1 MGVPMTFGNPKDQPP
16 LIYKPNTTK
25 PDVHRLQTRPDT
37 KMFMLRQKIADAAS
51 SPLLRGASAY
61 LASEAAAKVSRLA
74 VVVAM
79 ARFLSPLEI
88 GIAAAAMAGSDILK
102 SLAENGV
109 GQRIIIANDGELDAV
124 TKRAHQ
130 IFWVWCSGLTLL
142 QIAVGAGV
150 WLAGG
155 SVMTFA
161 LMALL
166 GLEYL
171 FMPGGLVQCALA
183 MRKGMLARTAAVSG
197 AQNVSANLLTVVLVA
212 LFPSPLAV
220 VLPKL
225 LSAPVWLI
233 GMRRLVHWQPAPG
246 IAPAPLSAFTRF
258 GASVLG
264 IEFVKALRAQADKL
278 IVGAVLG
285 TEALGIYF
293 FAFNAGVGISTS
305 LATALSTVL
314 FPYLSTSGD
323 RVLALKR
330 GLTLA
335 MTAITVVAVAQSV
348 AASSYVSLVFGDKWA
363 SVAPLVAILCL
374 TAIPNMLWSVTAQWL
389 RSGGRAERELVLSLI
404 AGSIITATAFVAAP
418 YGLTTLAW
426 ATLAAATTAQIAVS
440 LPVLAKAFGANAG
453 TRNNPALQGA

>member
-1 MGVPMTFGNPKDQPP
+1 M
-16 LIYKPNTTK
+16 NT
-25 PDVHRLQTRPDT
+25 
-37 KMFMLRQKIADAAS
+37 LRHMIADAAS

-109 GQRIIIANDGELDAV
+109 GQRIIIATEAELAAV
-124 TKRAHQ
+124 CKRAHH
-130 IFWVWCSGLTLL
+130 IFWVWCTGLTVL
-142 QIAVGAGV
+142 QVAIGAGF

-155 SVMTFA
+155 SLMGFA

-166 GLEYL
+166 GLEYM

-183 MRKGMLARTAAVSG
+183 MRKGKLAQTAAVAG
-197 AQNVSANLLTVVLVA
+197 AQNVSANLLTCVLVA
-212 LFPSPLAV
+212 VFPSPLSV
-220 VLPKL
+220 VVPKL
-225 LSAPVWLI
+225 VSAPVWLI
-233 GMRRLVHWQPAPG
+233 GMRRLVAWKPERDV
-246 IAPAPLSAFTRF
+246 APAPFSAFARF
-258 GASVLG
+258 GASVLA

-285 TEALGIYF
+285 TKALGIYF

-314 FPYLSTSGD
+314 FPYLSTSGN

-330 GLTLA
+330 GLMLA
-335 MTAITVVAVAQSV
+335 MTAITVLALAQSI
-348 AASSYVSLVFGDKWA
+348 AAPSYVALVFGSQWDE
-363 SVAPLVAILCL
+363 VAPLVAILCL
-374 TAIPNMLWSVTAQWL
+374 MAIPNMLWSVTAQWL
-389 RSGGRAERELVLSLI
+389 RSGGNPERELVLSLI
-404 AGSIITATAFVAAP
+404 AGGIITAAAMIAAP
-418 YGLTTLAW
+418 HGLKALAI
-426 ATLAAATTAQIAVS
+426 ATLAAATVAQLAVS
-440 LPVLAKAFGANAG
+440 APVLVKAFGLTATKLNKTAF
-453 TRNNPALQGA
+453 QGA

>member
-1 MGVPMTFGNPKDQPP
+1 MCVPMSFGTPKDLPP
-16 LIYKPNTTK
+16 FTYKPNTTK
-25 PDVHRLQTRPDT
+25 PDVHRLKHKADTR
-37 KMFMLRQKIADAAS
+37 MNMLRQKIADAAS

-61 LASEAAAKVSRLA
+61 LASEAAAKASRLA

-79 ARFLSPLEI
+79 ARFLSPVEL
-88 GIAAAAMAGSDILK
+88 GIAAAAMAGSEILK

-109 GQRIIIANDGELDAV
+109 GQRIIIAGDNELDAV
-124 TKRAHQ
+124 CNRARQ
-130 IFWVWCSGLTLL
+130 IFWVWCTGLTVL

-155 SVMTFA
+155 SIMTFA
-161 LMALL
+161 LIALL

-183 MRKGMLARTAAVSG
+183 MRRGMLTRTAAVSG

-212 LFPSPLAV
+212 IFPSPLAV

-225 LSAPVWLI
+225 ISAPVWLI
-233 GMRRLVHWQPAPG
+233 GMRRLVAWKPAPG

-264 IEFVKALRAQADKL
+264 IEFVKAVRAQADKL

-323 RVLALKR
+323 RIGALKR

-335 MTAITVVAVAQSV
+335 LTAITVVALTQSF
-348 AASSYVSLVFGDKWA
+348 AASSYVSLVFGAKWA

-389 RSGGRAERELVLSLI
+389 RSGGRADRELALSLV
-404 AGSIITATAFVAAP
+404 AGTIITATAVVAAP
-418 YGLTTLAW
+418 YGLTVLAW
-426 ATLAAATTAQIAVS
+426 ATLAAATIVQSAVS
-440 LPVLAKAFGANAG
+440 IPVLFRAFGVRTVAHCK
-453 TRNNPALQGA
+453 PSFQGA

>member
-1 MGVPMTFGNPKDQPP
+1 
-16 LIYKPNTTK
+16 
-25 PDVHRLQTRPDT
+25 
-37 KMFMLRQKIADAAS
+37 MFMLRQKIADAAS
-51 SPLLRGASAY
+51 SPLIRGASAY
-61 LASEAAAKVSRLA
+61 LASEAAAKASRLA

-109 GQRIIIANDGELDAV
+109 GQRIIIANDNELDAV
-124 TKRAHQ
+124 TKRAHR
-130 IFWVWCSGLTLL
+130 IFWVWCTGLTLL

-155 SVMTFA
+155 SIMTFA

-183 MRKGMLARTAAVSG
+183 MRKGMLASTAAVSG
-197 AQNVSANLLTVVLVA
+197 AQNVSANLLTCVLVA
-212 LFPSPLAV
+212 LFPSPFSV
-220 VLPKL
+220 VVPKL
-225 LSAPVWLI
+225 ISAPVWLI
-233 GMRRLVHWQPAPG
+233 GMRRLVSWKPAPDV
-246 IAPAPLSAFTRF
+246 APAPLSAFARF

-278 IVGAVLG
+278 IVAAFLG

-335 MTAITVVAVAQSV
+335 MTAITAVAVAQSM
-348 AASSYVSLVFGDKWA
+348 AASTYVSIVFGEKWA

-389 RSGGRAERELVLSLI
+389 RSGGRADRELVLSLI
-404 AGSIITATAFVAAP
+404 AGAIITATAVVAAP
-418 YGLTTLAW
+418 HGLTALAW
-426 ATLAAATTAQIAVS
+426 ATLGAATIVQSAIS
-440 LPVLAKAFGANAG
+440 LPVLLQAFGA
-453 TRNNPALQGA
+453 RSLLRCKPLFQGA

>member
-1 MGVPMTFGNPKDQPP
+1 MT
-16 LIYKPNTTK
+16 T
-25 PDVHRLQTRPDT
+25 
-37 KMFMLRQKIADAAS
+37 LRHKIADAAS

-61 LASEAAAKVSRLA
+61 LASEAAAKASRLA

-79 ARFLSPLEI
+79 ARFLSPGEI

-109 GQRIIIANDGELDAV
+109 GQRIIIAEDNELDAV
-124 TKRAHQ
+124 CKRAHR
-130 IFWVWCSGLTLL
+130 IFWVWCSGLTAL
-142 QIAVGAGV
+142 QIAVGGGV

-155 SVMTFA
+155 SAMSFA
-161 LMALL
+161 LMAIL

-183 MRKGMLARTAAVSG
+183 MRQGMLARTAAISG
-197 AQNVSANLLTVVLVA
+197 AQNVSANLLTCVLVA
-212 LFPSPLAV
+212 VFASPLAV
-220 VLPKL
+220 VIPKL
-225 LSAPVWLI
+225 LSAPVWLV
-233 GMRRLVHWQPAPG
+233 GMRRLVNWKPVPG

-278 IVGAVLG
+278 IVGAILG
-285 TEALGIYF
+285 TKALGIYF

-314 FPYLSTSGD
+314 FPYLSTSDD
-323 RVLALKR
+323 RVVALKR
-330 GLTLA
+330 GLALA
-335 MTAITVVAVAQSV
+335 MTAITLVALTQSLAAPAYVA
-348 AASSYVSLVFGDKWA
+348 LVFGPQWA

-389 RSGGRAERELVLSLI
+389 RAGGNAERELALALISGALITAAALI
-404 AGSIITATAFVAAP
+404 AAP
-418 YGLTTLAW
+418 HGLTALAW
-426 ATLAAATTAQIAVS
+426 ATLAAATIAQVAIS
-440 LPVLAKAFGANAG
+440 MPVLF
-453 TRNNPALQGA
+453 RALGLDAAIHRKPSFKEA

>member
-1 MGVPMTFGNPKDQPP
+1 MT
-16 LIYKPNTTK
+16 T
-25 PDVHRLQTRPDT
+25 
-37 KMFMLRQKIADAAS
+37 LRNKITDAAS
-51 SPLLRGASAY
+51 SQLLRGASAY
-61 LASEAAAKVSRLA
+61 LASEAAAKASRLA

-79 ARFLSPLEI
+79 ARFLSPSEI
-88 GIAAAAMAGSDILK
+88 GIAAAAMAGSEILK

-109 GQRIIIANDGELDAV
+109 GQRIIIAKDSELDAV
-124 TKRAHQ
+124 CKRAHQ
-130 IFWVWCSGLTLL
+130 IFWVWCPGLAAL
-142 QIAVGAGV
+142 QIAVGGGL

-155 SVMTFA
+155 NVMSFV
-161 LMALL
+161 LMAVL

-197 AQNVSANLLTVVLVA
+197 AQNVSANLLTCVLVA

-220 VLPKL
+220 VIPKL
-225 LSAPVWLI
+225 ISAPVWLI
-233 GMRRLVHWQPAPG
+233 GMRRLVQWKPASG
-246 IAPAPLSAFTRF
+246 IAPAPLCAFTRF

-278 IVGAVLG
+278 IVGAILG

-305 LATALSTVL
+305 LAAALSTVL

-330 GLTLA
+330 GLMLA
-335 MTAITVVAVAQSV
+335 MTAITLVALAQSV
-348 AASSYVSLVFGDKWA
+348 AAPTYVALVFGPQWA
-363 SVAPLVAILCL
+363 SVTPLVAILCL

-389 RSGGRAERELVLSLI
+389 RSGGKAERELALSLV
-404 AGSIITATAFVAAP
+404 AGAIITTAALIAAP
-418 YGLTTLAW
+418 FGLTALAW
-426 ATLAAATTAQIAVS
+426 TTLAAATLAQVAVS
-440 LPVLAKAFGANAG
+440 IPTLIGALGPSPSKLNQ
-453 TRNNPALQGA
+453 PSLQGA

>member
-1 MGVPMTFGNPKDQPP
+1 MLT
-16 LIYKPNTTK
+16 
-25 PDVHRLQTRPDT
+25 
-37 KMFMLRQKIADAAS
+37 LRQKIADAAA
-51 SPLLRGASAY
+51 SPLMRGASAY
-61 LASEAAAKVSRLA
+61 LASEAAAKASRLA
-74 VVVAM
+74 VVVVM

-109 GQRIIIANDGELDAV
+109 GQRIIIAGDDELDAL

-130 IFWVWCSGLTLL
+130 IFWVWCSGLTVL
-142 QIAVGAGV
+142 QIAVGAAV

-155 SVMTFA
+155 SMMTFA

-197 AQNVSANLLTVVLVA
+197 AQNVSANLLTCLLVA
-212 LFPSPLAV
+212 VFPSPLSV

-225 LSAPVWLI
+225 ISAPVWLI
-233 GMRRLVHWQPAPG
+233 GMRRLVHWRPA
-246 IAPAPLSAFTRF
+246 ADSTPAPLSAFSRF

-264 IEFVKALRAQADKL
+264 IEFVKAVRAQADKL
-278 IVGAVLG
+278 IVGALLG
-285 TEALGIYF
+285 TEALGLYF
-293 FAFNAGVGISTS
+293 FAFNAGIGISTS

-314 FPYLSTSGD
+314 FPYLSTSSD

-330 GLTLA
+330 GLALA
-335 MTAITVVAVAQSV
+335 MTAITAVALAQSFS
-348 AASSYVSLVFGDKWA
+348 APAYVSLVFGAQWA
-363 SVAPLVAILCL
+363 PVAPLVAILCL

-389 RSGGRAERELVLSLI
+389 RSGGRADRELVLSLI
-404 AGSIITATAFVAAP
+404 TGFIITAAAFVAAP
-418 YGLTTLAW
+418 HGLTVLAW
-426 ATLAAATTAQIAVS
+426 ATLSAATLAQVVVS
-440 LPVLAKAFGANAG
+440 LPVLAKAFGANTE
-453 TRNNPALQGA
+453 TRCNPAFQGA

>member
-1 MGVPMTFGNPKDQPP
+1 MTA
-16 LIYKPNTTK
+16 L
-25 PDVHRLQTRPDT
+25 R
-37 KMFMLRQKIADAAS
+37 KMIADTAD

-74 VVVAM
+74 VVVVM
-79 ARFLSPLEI
+79 ARFLSPAEI

-109 GQRIIIANDGELDAV
+109 GQRIIIADDRDVEAV
-124 TKRAHQ
+124 CKQAHR

-142 QIAVGAGV
+142 QVAVGAGV

-197 AQNVSANLLTVVLVA
+197 AQNVSANLLTCLLVA
-212 LFPSPLAV
+212 LFPSPLSV

-225 LSAPVWLI
+225 ISAPVWLV
-233 GMRRLVHWQPAPG
+233 GMRRLVAWSPA
-246 IAPAPLSAFTRF
+246 ADVTPAPLSAFLRF

-264 IEFVKALRAQADKL
+264 IEFVKAVRAQADKL

-314 FPYLSTSGD
+314 FPYLSTSDD
-323 RVLALKR
+323 RKLALKR
-330 GLTLA
+330 ALMLA
-335 MTAITVVAVAQSV
+335 MAAISVVALSQSF
-348 AASSYVSLVFGDKWA
+348 AASHYVSLVFGSKWA
-363 SVAPLVAILCL
+363 SVSPLVAILCL
-374 TAIPNMLWSVTAQWL
+374 TAIPNMLWSVAAQWL
-389 RSGGRAERELVLSLI
+389 RSSGRADRELLLSMI
-404 AGSIITATAFVAAP
+404 SGVTITGAVIIAAP
-418 YGLTTLAW
+418 HGLHALAWTTLAV
-426 ATLAAATTAQIAVS
+426 ATAAQVAVS
-440 LPVLAKAFGANAG
+440 LPVLMKAFGVRTGAVC
-453 TRNNPALQGA
+453 NPTFQGA